1 VRTRR
6 SPARSRRRPHPNP
19 NPDPNPN
26 PNPKQVAQAHAF
38 YREAA
43 AALDALHS
51 RVVDLANARTIERQ
65 ERTLTLT
72 LTLILTLIR

>member
-1 VRTRR
+1 M
-6 SPARSRRRPHPNP
+6 AG
-19 NPDPNPN
+19 
-26 PNPKQVAQAHAF
+26 QVAQAHAF

-72 LTLILTLIR
+72 LTLILALIR